1 MCIVDAYYKFEREVA
16 GDSTLDFNC
25 FIVRMA
31 YQLIHNQYLEQA
43 MELRSS
49 DTSVTSEKV

>member
-1 MCIVDAYYKFEREVA
+1 MHIFGIYTCEGEGA
-16 GDSTLDFNC
+16 GESILDFKG
-25 FIVRMA
+25 FIGRVA

-49 DTSVTSEKV
+49 DTSVTKS